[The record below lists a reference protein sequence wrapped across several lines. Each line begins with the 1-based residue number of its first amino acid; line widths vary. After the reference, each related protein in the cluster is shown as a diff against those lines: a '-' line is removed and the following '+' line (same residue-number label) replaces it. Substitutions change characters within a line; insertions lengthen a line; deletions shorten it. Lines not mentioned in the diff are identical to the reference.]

1 MVTLIIV
8 VFAVSALLGIPIA
21 FCMGIVSL
29 SSLLAMGKSG
39 MLVVM
44 AQKMVTGLDKF
55 PLMAIPL
62 FILAGNIMNK
72 GGITESLVRFSNF
85 LVGRLRGGLAHVNI
99 VSSIFFA
106 GITGVAVADSSV
118 LGSVFVPAMEKE
130 GYDTDFSAAVTAS
143 SSIIGPII
151 PPSVPLVLYGC
162 TVGVSIAGL
171 FLAGMIPG
179 ILLGL
184 ALMLVSYILSRK
196 RNYPVS
202 RASFS
207 MKDFMTSFKDAAL
220 ALMMPLIIL
229 GGILSG
235 IFTPT
240 EAAAI
245 AVAYALVICLLVFRS
260 LSISDLKDILVSSAI
275 TSSIVLMLISTA
287 NIFGMILA
295 TQQIPQRIAESL
307 LSVTTNPWMML
318 LLANGFLLIAGMFMA
333 ESPNIILLGPILA
346 PVVTSL
352 GVDPLHFGFI
362 MVLNLTIG
370 LITPPLGACLFI
382 LCGISG
388 LTLEKIT
395 RAIFPFLIA
404 EFAILLL
411 CTYVP
416 AISMF
421 LPRLFGFQ

>member
-8 VFAVSALLGIPIA
+8 AFVITALLGIPIA
-21 FCMGIVSL
+21 FCLGIVSL
-29 SSLLAMGKSG
+29 TSLLAMGKSG
-39 MLVVM
+39 MLFVV
-44 AQKMVTGLDKF
+44 AQKMVTGVDKF

-62 FILAGNIMNK
+62 FILAGNIMNR
-72 GGITESLVRFSNF
+72 GGITDSLVKFANF
-85 LVGRLRGGLAHVNI
+85 LVGRLTGGLAHVNI

-118 LGSVFVPAMEKE
+118 LGSIFVPAMEKE

-143 SSIIGPII
+143 SSVIGPII
-151 PPSVPLVLYGC
+151 PPSVPFVLYGC

-179 ILLGL
+179 IILGL
-184 ALMLVSYILSRK
+184 ALMLTAYFLSKKRK
-196 RNYPVS
+196 YPVTKVP
-202 RASFS
+202 FS
-207 MKDFMTSFKDAAL
+207 IKEFLISFKNAAL

-235 IFTPT
+235 VFTPT
-240 EAAAI
+240 EAAAV
-245 AVAYALVICLLVFRS
+245 AVAYALVISLFVFRT
-260 LSISDLKDILVSSAI
+260 LGISDLKQILVSSAI

-295 TQQIPQRIAESL
+295 TQQIPQKIAQSL
-307 LSVTTNPWMML
+307 LSVTTSPEMML

-382 LCGISG
+382 LCGISK
-388 LTLEKIT
+388 LSLEQMTK
-395 RAIFPFLIA
+395 AILPFLIA
-404 EFAILLL
+404 EFAVLFL

-416 AISMF
+416 SISLF
-421 LPRLFGFQ
+421 LPRIFGFF

>member
-1 MVTLIIV
+1 MVALIII
-8 VFAVSALLGIPIA
+8 VFAVTALLGIPIA

-29 SSLLAMGKSG
+29 ATLLAMGKSG
-39 MLVVM
+39 MLIVI
-44 AQKMVTGLDKF
+44 AQKMITGVDKF

-118 LGSVFVPAMEKE
+118 LGSIFVPAMEKE
-130 GYDTDFSAAVTAS
+130 GYETDFSAAVTAS

-184 ALMLVSYILSRK
+184 ALMVVSYILSRK
-196 RNYPVS
+196 RNYPIS
-202 RASFS
+202 RISFS
-207 MKDFMTSFKDAAL
+207 IKEFLVSFKDAAL

-235 IFTPT
+235 VFTPT
-240 EAAAI
+240 EAAAV
-245 AVAYALVICLLVFRS
+245 AVAYAVVVCVFVFHS
-260 LSISDLKDILVSSAI
+260 LTILDFKDILLNSAI

-295 TQQIPQRIAESL
+295 TQQIPQRVAAYL
-307 LSVTTNPWMML
+307 LAVTTNPWLML

-352 GVDPLHFGFI
+352 GVEPLHFGFI

-388 LTLEKIT
+388 LTLERMT
-395 RAIFPFLIA
+395 RAVLPFLIA
-404 EFAILLL
+404 EFAILFL

-416 AISMF
+416 SISLF
-421 LPRLFGFQ
+421 LPKLFGFQ

>member
-1 MVTLIIV
+1 MTLIIV
-8 VFAVSALLGIPIA
+8 AFVITALLGIPIA
-21 FCMGIVSL
+21 FCLGIVSL
-29 SSLLAMGKSG
+29 TSLLAMGKSG
-39 MLVVM
+39 MLFVV
-44 AQKMVTGLDKF
+44 AQKMVTGVDKF

-62 FILAGNIMNK
+62 FILAGNIMNR
-72 GGITESLVRFSNF
+72 GGITDSLVKFANF
-85 LVGRLRGGLAHVNI
+85 LVGRLTGGLAHVNI

-118 LGSVFVPAMEKE
+118 LGSIFVPAMEKE

-143 SSIIGPII
+143 SSVIGPII
-151 PPSVPLVLYGC
+151 PPSVPFVLYGC

-179 ILLGL
+179 IILGL
-184 ALMLVSYILSRK
+184 ALMLTAYFLSKKRK
-196 RNYPVS
+196 YPVTKVP
-202 RASFS
+202 FS
-207 MKDFMTSFKDAAL
+207 IKEFLISFKNAAL

-235 IFTPT
+235 VFTPT
-240 EAAAI
+240 EAAAV
-245 AVAYALVICLLVFRS
+245 AVAYALVISLFVFRT
-260 LSISDLKDILVSSAI
+260 LGISDLKQILVSSAI

-295 TQQIPQRIAESL
+295 TQQIPQKIAQSL
-307 LSVTTNPWMML
+307 LSVTTSPEMML

-382 LCGISG
+382 LCGISK
-388 LTLEKIT
+388 LSLEQMTK
-395 RAIFPFLIA
+395 AILPFLIA
-404 EFAILLL
+404 EFAVLFL

-416 AISMF
+416 SISLF
-421 LPRLFGFQ
+421 LPRIFGFF

>member
-1 MVTLIIV
+1 MTLIIV
-8 VFAVSALLGIPIA
+8 AFVITALLGIPIA
-21 FCMGIVSL
+21 FCLGIVSL
-29 SSLLAMGKSG
+29 TSLLAMGKSG
-39 MLVVM
+39 MLFVV
-44 AQKMVTGLDKF
+44 AQKMVTGVDNF
-55 PLMAIPL
+55 PLMASPR
-62 FILAGNIMNK
+62 FILAGKIMNR
-72 GGITESLVRFSNF
+72 GGITDSLVKFANF
-85 LVGRLRGGLAHVNI
+85 LVGRLTGGLAHVNI

-118 LGSVFVPAMEKE
+118 LGSIFVPAMEKE

-143 SSIIGPII
+143 SSVIGPII
-151 PPSVPLVLYGC
+151 PPSVPFVLYGC

-179 ILLGL
+179 IILGL
-184 ALMLVSYILSRK
+184 ALMLTAYFLSKKRK
-196 RNYPVS
+196 YPVTKVP
-202 RASFS
+202 FS
-207 MKDFMTSFKDAAL
+207 IKEFLISFKNAAL

-235 IFTPT
+235 VFTPT
-240 EAAAI
+240 EAAAV
-245 AVAYALVICLLVFRS
+245 AVAYALVISLFVFRT
-260 LSISDLKDILVSSAI
+260 LGISDLKQILVSSAI

-295 TQQIPQRIAESL
+295 TQQIPQKIAQSL
-307 LSVTTNPWMML
+307 LSVTTSPEMML

-382 LCGISG
+382 LCGISK
-388 LTLEKIT
+388 LSLEQMTK
-395 RAIFPFLIA
+395 AILPFLIA
-404 EFAILLL
+404 EFAVLFL

-416 AISMF
+416 SISLF
-421 LPRLFGFQ
+421 LPRIFGFF